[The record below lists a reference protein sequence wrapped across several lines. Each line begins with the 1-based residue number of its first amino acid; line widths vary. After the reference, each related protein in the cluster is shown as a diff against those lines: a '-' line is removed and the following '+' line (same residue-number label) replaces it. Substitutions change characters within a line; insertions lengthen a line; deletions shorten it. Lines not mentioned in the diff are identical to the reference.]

1 MATTPRQTLQPNP
14 QRSGRQLLAFG
25 FFWLAVPLMILAGW
39 LAMSRI
45 DRLLHW
51 SKADAEIRR
60 TDVYLAN
67 PQTTLRR
74 NRVWSADVTIRY
86 VVNGQLVETTVGRG
100 FQTGVRSW
108 MEHWTRQ
115 YPIGS
120 HKEILFDP
128 ASPLDAD
135 LDGEWSLASFASPFG
150 YALAAAA
157 LFWAWRRL
165 RIAAPNA

>member
-1 MATTPRQTLQPNP
+1 MATTPQQALPRDG

-25 FFWLAVPLMILAGW
+25 FFWLAVPLLLLAAW
-39 LAMSRI
+39 LAAGRI

-60 TDVYLAN
+60 TDVYTTN
-67 PQTTLRR
+67 PRETRKR
-74 NRVWSADVTIRY
+74 SWSANVTIRY
-86 VVNGQLVETTVGRG
+86 AANGRLVETTVDRG
-100 FQTGVRSW
+100 FQTGIRPW

-120 HKEILFDP
+120 HKQILFDP

-135 LDGEWSLASFASPFG
+135 LDGQWTPASFASPIG
-150 YALAAAA
+150 YALAAAI
-157 LFWAWRRL
+157 LFWTWRRL
-165 RIAAPNA
+165 RVAAPNA